1 MSDDTTG
8 ARYLAEALKHVGV
21 TDVFFIDAVL
31 RRTLIELEQV
41 GIGRMLA
48 HSEKSA
54 VYMADGYA
62 RVTGRVGVC
71 MAQSVGSANMAA
83 ALQDAFLHRAPIL
96 ALTGRKPPTFRY
108 RNAYQEID
116 HAPLYAPV
124 TKLHGDSRWSRS
136 CRSCWPRHCAL
147 RSAARRDRSIST

>member
-1 MSDDTTG
+1 MSDDVTG
-8 ARYLAEALKHVGV
+8 ARYLAEALKQVGV

-41 GIGRMLA
+41 GIGRVLA

-71 MAQSVGSANMAA
+71 MAQSVGAAPWPPPCRTPSCTGPRSWRSPAASRRPSATATRIRRSTTRPST
-83 ALQDAFLHRAPIL
+83 HRI
-96 ALTGRKPPTFRY
+96 
-108 RNAYQEID
+108 
-116 HAPLYAPV
+116 
-124 TKLHGDSRWSRS
+124 TKLHGDVAVVEELPL
-136 CRSCWPRHCAL
+136 CWLRRCAP